1 MRNDDV
7 PLCVDMDGTLVLGD
21 LGVESVLALVR
32 RNPLYVFVLP
42 FWLMRGLA
50 HLKREVARRV
60 ELDVTR
66 VPCDERVVEWLRGQS
81 RRPRVLCTA
90 SDASLANAFAAHV
103 GLFDAV
109 IASDGVTNL
118 SGSRKAAALVARYGE
133 HGFDYAGNAHADIAV
148 WAHARQAIVVNALAG
163 VLRVAQAQ
171 GRVDRVFARAGGAW
185 RETWRTLR
193 PHQWA
198 KNLLVFVAPLAAHR
212 ADAMSAR
219 HALVAFAAFCLC
231 ASAAYVLNDLLDLD
245 ADRRHPRK
253 RLRPFASGRLSLL
266 AGLFATPILTLA
278 AFALAATLSGEFV
291 ATLFAYG
298 TTTLAYSL
306 WLKRLPVVDVLVL
319 ATLYTL
325 RIVGGGVAIPVD
337 VSGWLLAFSMC
348 LFLGLAMLKRDT
360 EIARMPATPDA
371 ALSGRGYRV
380 RHRGAIR
387 ALGVAAGIG
396 AVGVLALYID
406 STKSAALYAHQHRLW
421 WLVPLLAAWIARL
434 WRLAARGR
442 MHDDPIVFALT
453 DVASLVALLLGAG
466 IVFAAL

>member
-7 PLCVDMDGTLVLGD
+7 PLCVDMDGTLVLTD

-32 RNPLYVFVLP
+32 RNPLYLFALP
-42 FWLMRGLA
+42 FWLLRGIA
-50 HLKREVARRV
+50 HFKREVARRV
-60 ELDVTR
+60 ELDMTR
-66 VPCDERVVEWLRGQS
+66 MPCDERVVEWLRTQDH
-81 RRPRVLCTA
+81 RPRVLCTA
-90 SDASLANAFAAHV
+90 ADSSLADAMAAHV

-109 IASDGVTNL
+109 IASDGTTNL
-118 SGSRKAAALVARYGE
+118 SGTRKAAALVSRHGE
-133 HGFDYAGNAHADIAV
+133 RGFDYAGNARPDLAV
-148 WAHARQAIVVNALAG
+148 WAHARHAIAVNARAG
-163 VLRVAQAQ
+163 VLRAAQAQ
-171 GRVDRVFARAGGAW
+171 GRVTRVFARASGAW
-185 RETWRTLR
+185 REMARALR

-212 ADAMSAR
+212 TDAVSAR

-245 ADRRHPRK
+245 ADRRHARK
-253 RLRPFASGRLSLL
+253 RLRPFASGRLPLL
-266 AGLFATPILTLA
+266 AGLFATPLLTLA
-278 AFALAATLSGEFV
+278 AFALAATLSGRFL

-306 WLKRLPVVDVLVL
+306 WLKRLPIVDVLVL
-319 ATLYTL
+319 AALYTL
-325 RIVGGGVAIPVD
+325 RIIGGGIAIPVD

-360 EIARMPATPDA
+360 ELGRLPATPDA

-380 RHRGAIR
+380 RHHGAIR
-387 ALGVAAGIG
+387 AFGVVAGIG
-396 AVGVLALYID
+396 AVIVLALYID

-421 WLVPLLAAWIARL
+421 WLVPLLGAWLARL

-453 DVASLVALLLGAG
+453 DGVSLVALVLAAG

>member
-7 PLCVDMDGTLVLGD
+7 PLCVDMDGTLVLSD

-32 RNPLYVFVLP
+32 RNPLYLFVLP
-42 FWLMRGLA
+42 FWLARGLA
-50 HLKREVARRV
+50 HFKREVARRV
-60 ELDVTR
+60 ELDVAR
-66 VPCDERVVEWLRGQS
+66 LPYDERVVDWLRGQGG
-81 RRPRVLCTA
+81 RTRVLCTA
-90 SDASLANAFAAHV
+90 SDAALADAVAAQV

-109 IASDGVTNL
+109 IASDGATNL

-133 HGFDYAGNAHADIAV
+133 GGFDYAGNARADLAV
-148 WAHARQAIVVNALAG
+148 WARARQAIVVNAPAG
-163 VLRVAQAQ
+163 VARAAQAQ
-171 GRVDRVFARAGGAW
+171 GRVGREFACTGGAW
-185 RETWRTLR
+185 REAIRALR

-198 KNLLVFVAPLAAHR
+198 KNLLVFVAALAAHR
-212 ADAMSAR
+212 ADAVSAR
-219 HALVAFAAFCLC
+219 HALLAFAAFCLC

-253 RLRPFASGRLSLL
+253 RLRPFAAGRLPLL
-266 AGLFATPILTLA
+266 AGLFAAPLLTLA
-278 AFALAATLSGEFV
+278 AFALAATLSGAFV
-291 ATLFAYG
+291 TTLFAYG
-298 TTTLAYSL
+298 ATTLAYSL

-319 ATLYTL
+319 AMLYTL
-325 RIVGGGVAIPVD
+325 RIVGGGVAIPVE

-348 LFLGLAMLKRDT
+348 LFLGLALLKRDI

-371 ALSGRGYRV
+371 ALGGRGYRV
-380 RHRGAIR
+380 RHRGLIR
-387 ALGVAAGIG
+387 AFGVIAGVG

-421 WLVPLLAAWIARL
+421 WLVPLLGAWLARL

-453 DVASLVALLLGAG
+453 DAVSLVALLLGTG

>member
-7 PLCVDMDGTLVLGD
+7 PLCVDMDGTLVLTD

-32 RNPLYVFVLP
+32 RNPFYLFALP
-42 FWLMRGLA
+42 FWLLRGLA
-50 HLKREVARRV
+50 HCKREVARRV

-66 VPCDERVVEWLRGQS
+66 MPYDERVVEWLRGQGD
-81 RRPRVLCTA
+81 RPRVLCTA
-90 SDASLANAFAAHV
+90 SDASLADAVAAHV

-109 IASDGVTNL
+109 VASEGAANL
-118 SGSRKAAALVARYGE
+118 SGSCKAAALVARYGE
-133 HGFDYAGNAHADIAV
+133 GGFDYAGNARADLAV
-148 WAHARQAIVVNALAG
+148 WARARQAIVVNAPAR
-163 VLRVAQAQ
+163 VLRAARAQ
-171 GRVDRVFARAGGAW
+171 GRVERVFARTGGAW
-185 RETWRTLR
+185 REAWRALR

-212 ADAMSAR
+212 ADAVSAR

-231 ASAAYVLNDLLDLD
+231 ASAAYVFNDLLDLD

-253 RLRPFASGRLSLL
+253 RLRPFAAGRLPLL
-266 AGLFATPILTLA
+266 AGLFAAPLLTFA
-278 AFALAATLSGEFV
+278 AFALAATLSGAFV

-306 WLKRLPVVDVLVL
+306 GFKRLPVVDVLVL

-325 RIVGGGVAIPVD
+325 RIVAGGVAIPVE
-337 VSGWLLAFSMC
+337 VSDWLLAFSMC

-360 EIARMPATPDA
+360 EIGRMPATPDA

-387 ALGVAAGIG
+387 AFGLLAGAG
-396 AVGVLALYID
+396 AVAVLALYID

-421 WLVPLLAAWIARL
+421 WLVALLGAWLARL
-434 WRLAARGR
+434 WHLAARGR

-453 DVASLVALLLGAG
+453 DAASLVALLLGAG
-466 IVFAAL
+466 VVYAAL